1 MSINNVGPQHEIS
14 QASCYFLSLRP
25 TYFTQHL
32 ILVHPQPMFFPLIT
46 KHISVTVLRR
56 VRIHSE
62 KRLLTLSCSSVCLSA
77 RISTAPTG
85 RILVNLILGA
95 FTKICRETRNL
106 FEIRQKYWVLY
117 MNTSVYFTLLAA
129 IYVVQQ

>member
-1 MSINNVGPQHEIS
+1 MK
-14 QASCYFLSLRP
+14 FLKLRVTSSLLDP
-25 TYFTQHL
+25 HTLLSTLFSYTHSL
-32 ILVHPQPMFFPLIT
+32 CFFPLIT
-46 KHISVTVLRR
+46 KHISVTVFRR

-117 MNTSVYFTLLAA
+117 MNTSVYFTLLAV